1 MVVDPDL
8 QEAEPSSLTAGHGR
22 SGVVKYE
29 LEWQTIMTIANE
41 TNLLHLRQL
50 AVGGEL
56 RASPFRSVCWA
67 VFLGV
72 LERPGSKSWPQ
83 QRYEARAH
91 YRRLK
96 DQFVLNPHQQTTD
109 VRDDPLSQS
118 KQSLWNQH
126 FCDQELCA
134 VIKQDVVRTFPGVDF
149 FRKPT
154 IQELMTN
161 ILFCYARQYPA
172 MCYRQGMH
180 EILAPLIFVIH
191 SDQQALAHIQELH
204 PDIDRNLLTILDPQY
219 LEEDSYALFSEIMSK
234 IESFYRITDVVPTA
248 TGYFPAQ
255 TPGSPMS
262 SSPAGT
268 KRKPEVEVVEQ
279 LNYIKDKILIKED
292 LHLHN
297 HLLKLDIPLAI
308 FGIRWLRLLFGRE
321 FALQD
326 LLLLWDAIFGEGDEL
341 GLINYI
347 VVAMLIRIRDKLI
360 YSDYTTCLSYLMRYP
375 SNVDIALVIRHALH
389 MKSPKV
395 YERPPGAMI
404 FLSSPKRQPH
414 QQPQPAVGMRS
425 KTVELSQMKYSTLPT
440 VHQRRAQVAV
450 DDHPLQSRSS
460 SVASKADEHHR
471 ASSLPRNSGSMRKA
485 TAVELRQAACLATK
499 KAITDSTQPDVRD
512 PTVTDGYRED
522 DPELLRIELQN
533 AYNIMSV
540 GRAKLLQY
548 LTVLRRNI
556 RPTNPQGELQQSL
569 EGIEEICSLL
579 KPRYDT
585 VFRVPAPI
593 DAATEA
599 NEEPQQARKPL
610 PLPGGAKL
618 LSSEEQQANN
628 VQRTQTPPNSLNL
641 TRSYNYDLDCRR
653 NSASQP
659 NITQYEIPEDRY
671 SKIATKKLANRK
683 EVEMNVFTKDFS
695 DRHRRIDD
703 KDLPSTNPLGNSER
717 SE

>member
-1 MVVDPDL
+1 MVVDLDL

-22 SGVVKYE
+22 SGVAKYE
-29 LEWQTIMTIANE
+29 LEWQNIMMIANE
-41 TNLLHLRQL
+41 TNLPHLRQL
-50 AVGGEL
+50 AVQGDL

-67 VFLGV
+67 VFLRV
-72 LERPGSKSWPQ
+72 LETPGSPSWPQ
-83 QRYEARAH
+83 QRSDARAH

-204 PDIDRNLLTILDPQY
+204 PDIDRNLLATLDPLY
-219 LEEDSYALFSEIMSK
+219 LEEDSYALFSKIMFQ

-255 TPGSPMS
+255 TPASPMN
-262 SSPAGT
+262 SSPAGA

-341 GLINYI
+341 GLINYV

-395 YERPPGAMI
+395 YERPAGAMI
-404 FLSSPKRQPH
+404 FLSSPKRQTH

-425 KTVELSQMKYSTLPT
+425 KTAEIMQPKYSTLPS
-440 VHQRRAQVAV
+440 VHQRRGQIAV

-460 SVASKADEHHR
+460 SSGAGGSDEYHR
-471 ASSLPRNSGSMRKA
+471 TNSLPRNGGSMRKT
-485 TAVELRQAACLATK
+485 TAVELRQVACLATK

-556 RPTNPQGELQQSL
+556 RTNNPQGELQQSL

-610 PLPGGAKL
+610 LPGGAKL
-618 LSSEEQQANN
+618 VSTEQQASS

-653 NSASQP
+653 NSASQS

-703 KDLPSTNPLGNSER
+703 KDLPSTNPQGNSER